1 MLIPLFDED
10 TGLLLIAGMVIYYSL
25 ILGFLTGGI
34 LFLFPYMF
42 YFCH

>member
-10 TGLLLIAGMVIYYSL
+10 TGLLLISGMVIYSL
-25 ILGFLTGGI
+25 ILGFLTGVI